1 MARHV
6 HITQN
11 NKFAISLQH
20 LKKKVSDAVDFLH
33 ADKHESLLQIDT
45 MILMEMVKYSQSSQ
59 NSKFAMSL
67 QYLKKEVRDEVDF
80 LHADKH
86 QSFLQV
92 DFNTLSIKVFYKVV
106 LSLLMGMIKHSQS
119 TQSNKFAIS
128 LQYLKKEVR
137 NGVHFL
143 HADKHQNFYKLA
155 LSFLM
160 EVARHVQSTQNRKLV
175 KFLQYIKKKVMQL
188 LLCSIVMQDIQ
199 IL

>member
-1 MARHV
+1 M
-6 HITQN
+6 
-11 NKFAISLQH
+11 
-20 LKKKVSDAVDFLH
+20 SDEVDFLL
-33 ADKHESLLQIDT
+33 ADNHEMFIQIDT
-45 MILMEMVKYSQSSQ
+45 MIFDGDAQHSQSFQ

-92 DFNTLSIKVFYKVV
+92 DFNTLSIKVFYKVI

-137 NGVHFL
+137 HYHFL
-143 HADKHQNFYKLA
+143 WKWPDM
-155 LSFLM
+155 S
-160 EVARHVQSTQNRKLV
+160 
-175 KFLQYIKKKVMQL
+175 KVPKIG
-188 LLCSIVMQDIQ
+188 SW
-199 IL
+199 